1 MSKIILTLTAVVTL
15 ILVISVLLLLER
27 IDKDE
32 KFNISLYKELRETQ
46 AEIRRLKLE
55 EGKKNGFS
63 NDTRI

>member
-1 MSKIILTLTAVVTL
+1 MSKIVLTLTAL
-15 ILVISVLLLLER
+15 ITMVLVISILLLLER

-55 EGKKNGFS
+55 EGKKNGLP
-63 NDTRI
+63 NDSRI